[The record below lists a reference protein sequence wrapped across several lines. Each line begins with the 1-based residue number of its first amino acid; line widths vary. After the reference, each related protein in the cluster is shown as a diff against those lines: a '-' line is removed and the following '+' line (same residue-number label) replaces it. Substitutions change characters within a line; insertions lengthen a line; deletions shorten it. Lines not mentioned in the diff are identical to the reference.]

1 MICNCTCAFGAE
13 LVEQCIDL
21 SSVAVL
27 GATKTY
33 SEFTELAESRFLDCD
48 SCGMTQG
55 AFDPICCGFTG
66 YVHNNNNNNNNNI
79 NNNNNKT
86 T

>member
-1 MICNCTCAFGAE
+1 MYVRMSLRMHVCMHARTHARTDTYALISTYKKKHAE
-13 LVEQCIDL
+13 I
-21 SSVAVL
+21 S
-27 GATKTY
+27 KINITY

-55 AFDPICCGFTG
+55 AFDPICCGFAG
-66 YVHNNNNNNNNNI
+66 YVHNN
-79 NNNNNKT
+79 KT

>member
-1 MICNCTCAFGAE
+1 MGRVMGSPRPRIRTRK
-13 LVEQCIDL
+13 L
-21 SSVAVL
+21 SSTQTQVL
-27 GATKTY
+27 VGY
-33 SEFTELAESRFLDCD
+33 LLRYQSEVTELAESRFLDCD

-66 YVHNNNNNNNNNI
+66 YVHNN
-79 NNNNNKT
+79 KT